1 MSADQRAVLAALRG
15 AAVGYEGEIALRGL
29 DMEIRAGELVGVVGP
44 SGCGKTTLLR
54 ALIGDVEAYGGVIA
68 QGTRPDGRPLRV
80 SYVPQVGTVDWNF
93 PITVE
98 QVVLLGLWRERRWLP
113 WVGRRDRDRVRA
125 VLGEVGIAELAGR
138 SIRAL
143 SGGQQQRAFLARALV
158 SEPDLLL
165 LDEPTNGL
173 DIKTQHEI
181 LHELDVLNDSGVA
194 IVLTTHDLNGVASH
208 LPRLIC
214 LGERTLL
221 ADGSAD
227 EVLVSEVLERAYGQP
242 VLVVRSGR
250 ERYVLPVPEE
260 APGAHGGDGGP
271 AGDAVEL
278 VGRIADA
285 AGGTGAPRA

>member
-1 MSADQRAVLAALRG
+1 MSAEGAVLATLRG

-29 DMEIRAGELVGVVGP
+29 DMEVRAGELIGVVGP

-68 QGTRPDGRPLRV
+68 QGTRPDGGSLRV
-80 SYVPQVGTVDWNF
+80 SYVPQVETVDWNF

-113 WVGRRDRDRVRA
+113 WVSSGERERVRA
-125 VLGEVGIAELAGR
+125 VLEEVGIADLAGR

-242 VLVVRSGR
+242 VIVVRSGR

-260 APGAHGGDGGP
+260 APGAHGEDEEP

-278 VGRIADA
+278 VGRIAAAA
-285 AGGTGAPRA
+285 AGTEPPRA

>member
-1 MSADQRAVLAALRG
+1 MSAEGAVLATLRG

-29 DMEIRAGELVGVVGP
+29 DMEVRAGELIGVVGP

-68 QGTRPDGRPLRV
+68 QGTRPDGGSLRV
-80 SYVPQVGTVDWNF
+80 SYVPQVETVDWNF

-113 WVGRRDRDRVRA
+113 WVSSGERERVRA
-125 VLGEVGIAELAGR
+125 VLEEVGIADLAGR

-242 VLVVRSGR
+242 VIVVRSGR

-260 APGAHGGDGGP
+260 APGAHGEDEEP

-285 AGGTGAPRA
+285 AAGTEPPRA

>member
-1 MSADQRAVLAALRG
+1 MSADGAVLATLRG

-29 DMEIRAGELVGVVGP
+29 DMEVRAGELIGVVGP

-68 QGTRPDGRPLRV
+68 QGTRPDGGRLRV
-80 SYVPQVGTVDWNF
+80 SYVPQVETVDWNF

-113 WVGRRDRDRVRA
+113 WVSSGERERVRA
-125 VLGEVGIAELAGR
+125 VLEEVGIADLAGR

-260 APGAHGGDGGP
+260 APGAHGEDEEP

-285 AGGTGAPRA
+285 AAGADPRRA

>member
-1 MSADQRAVLAALRG
+1 MSADGAVLATLRG

-29 DMEIRAGELVGVVGP
+29 DMEVRAGELIGVVGP

-68 QGTRPDGRPLRV
+68 QGTRPDGGRLRV
-80 SYVPQVGTVDWNF
+80 SYVPQVETVDWNF

-113 WVGRRDRDRVRA
+113 WVSSGERERVRA
-125 VLGEVGIAELAGR
+125 VLEEVGIADLAGR

-181 LHELDVLNDSGVA
+181 LHELDVLNGSGVA

-260 APGAHGGDGGP
+260 APGAHGEDEEP

-285 AGGTGAPRA
+285 AAGADPRRA

>member
-1 MSADQRAVLAALRG
+1 MSAGGAVLATLRG

-29 DMEIRAGELVGVVGP
+29 DMEVRAGELIGVVGP

-68 QGTRPDGRPLRV
+68 QGTRPDGGSLRV
-80 SYVPQVGTVDWNF
+80 SYVPQVETVDWNF

-113 WVGRRDRDRVRA
+113 WVSGGERERARA
-125 VLGEVGIAELAGR
+125 VLEEVGIADLAGR

-260 APGAHGGDGGP
+260 APGAHGEDEEP

-285 AGGTGAPRA
+285 AAGTDPPRA

>member
-1 MSADQRAVLAALRG
+1 MSGGGAVLAALRG

-29 DMEIRAGELVGVVGP
+29 DMEVRAGELIGVVGP

-68 QGTRPDGRPLRV
+68 QGTRPDGGRLRV
-80 SYVPQVGTVDWNF
+80 SYVPQVETVDWNF

-113 WVGRRDRDRVRA
+113 WVSSGERERVRA
-125 VLGEVGIAELAGR
+125 VLEEVGIADLAGR

-260 APGAHGGDGGP
+260 APGAHGGDEER

-285 AGGTGAPRA
+285 AAGADPPRA

>member
-1 MSADQRAVLAALRG
+1 MSAEGAVLATLRG

-29 DMEIRAGELVGVVGP
+29 DMEVRAGELIGVVGP

-68 QGTRPDGRPLRV
+68 QGTRPDGGRLRV
-80 SYVPQVGTVDWNF
+80 SYVPQVETVDWNF

-113 WVGRRDRDRVRA
+113 WVSSSERERVRA
-125 VLGEVGIAELAGR
+125 VLEEVGIADLAGR

-242 VLVVRSGR
+242 VIVVRSGR

-260 APGAHGGDGGP
+260 APGAHGEDEEP

-285 AGGTGAPRA
+285 AAGTGPPRA

>member
-1 MSADQRAVLAALRG
+1 MSADGAVLATLRG

-29 DMEIRAGELVGVVGP
+29 DMEVRAGELIGVVGP

-68 QGTRPDGRPLRV
+68 QGTRPEGGRLRV
-80 SYVPQVGTVDWNF
+80 SYVPQVETVDWNF

-113 WVGRRDRDRVRA
+113 WVSSGERERVRA
-125 VLGEVGIAELAGR
+125 VLEEVGIADLAGR

-260 APGAHGGDGGP
+260 APGAHGEDEEP

-285 AGGTGAPRA
+285 AARADPPRA

>member
-1 MSADQRAVLAALRG
+1 MSGEGAVLATLRG

-29 DMEIRAGELVGVVGP
+29 DMEVRAGELIGVVGP

-68 QGTRPDGRPLRV
+68 QGTRPDGGRLRV
-80 SYVPQVGTVDWNF
+80 SYVPQVETVDWNF

-113 WVGRRDRDRVRA
+113 WVSRGERARARA
-125 VLGEVGIAELAGR
+125 VLEEVGIADLAGR

-143 SGGQQQRAFLARALV
+143 SGGQQQRAFLARALA

-181 LHELDVLNDSGVA
+181 LHELDLLNDSGVA

-242 VLVVRSGR
+242 VIVVRSGR

-260 APGAHGGDGGP
+260 APGAHGGDDEP

-285 AGGTGAPRA
+285 AGTGPPRA

>member
-1 MSADQRAVLAALRG
+1 MSAEGAVLATLRG

-29 DMEIRAGELVGVVGP
+29 DMEVRAGELIGVVGP

-68 QGTRPDGRPLRV
+68 QGTRPDGGRLRV
-80 SYVPQVGTVDWNF
+80 SYVPQVETVDWNF

-113 WVGRRDRDRVRA
+113 WVSSGERERVRA
-125 VLGEVGIAELAGR
+125 VLEEVGIADLAGR

-242 VLVVRSGR
+242 VIVVRSGR

-260 APGAHGGDGGP
+260 APGAHGEDEEP

-285 AGGTGAPRA
+285 AAGTGPPRA

>member
-1 MSADQRAVLAALRG
+1 MSAERAVLAALRG

-29 DMEIRAGELVGVVGP
+29 DMEVRAGELIGVVGP

-68 QGTRPDGRPLRV
+68 QGTRPDGGSLRV
-80 SYVPQVGTVDWNF
+80 SYVPQVETVDWNF

-113 WVGRRDRDRVRA
+113 WVSSGERERVRA
-125 VLGEVGIAELAGR
+125 VLEEVGIADLAGR

-242 VLVVRSGR
+242 VIVVRSGR

-260 APGAHGGDGGP
+260 APGAHGEDEEP

-285 AGGTGAPRA
+285 AAGTEPPRA

>member
-1 MSADQRAVLAALRG
+1 MTANGRPVLAALRG

-29 DMEIRAGELVGVVGP
+29 NMELEAGELVGVVGP

-54 ALIGDVEAYGGVIA
+54 ALIGDVESYGGVIA
-68 QGTRPDGRPLRV
+68 QGTRADGERLRV

-113 WVGRRDRDRVRA
+113 WVNRRERERVRG
-125 VLGEVGIAELAGR
+125 VLEEVGIADLARR

-181 LHELDVLNDSGVA
+181 LHELNVLNDSGVT

-221 ADGSAD
+221 ADGTAD

-260 APGAHGGDGGP
+260 APGAHGEDDEP
-271 AGDAVEL
+271 AGGAVEL

-285 AGGTGAPRA
+285 AGRGGNRDA